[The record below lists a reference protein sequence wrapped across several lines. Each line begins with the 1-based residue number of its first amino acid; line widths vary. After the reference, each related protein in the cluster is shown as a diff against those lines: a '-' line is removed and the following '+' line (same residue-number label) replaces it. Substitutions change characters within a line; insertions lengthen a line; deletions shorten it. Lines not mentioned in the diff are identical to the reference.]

1 MKKLLSVILALFLVS
16 PVFGWEGKPKSGG
29 AVKDVIER
37 VWEGEIDLDMM
48 HKIQN
53 DLKWAKDEKV
63 KVLKVTLMSPGGPV
77 ITSLEAARL
86 VRDASESG
94 LVIEIH
100 AVGLCASGCTLVLA
114 AGTPGK
120 RYISKSALFLLHA
133 VQTGGGFFSA
143 PTCAEYKPEP
153 KDEGERIVNALLN
166 IMRDSYVRFTG
177 KTPLEVEKW
186 LSCGYEIVGSGSE
199 AVGLGVADVLE

>member
-1 MKKLLSVILALFLVS
+1 
-16 PVFGWEGKPKSGG
+16 
-29 AVKDVIER
+29 
-37 VWEGEIDLDMM
+37 MM

>member
-1 MKKLLSVILALFLVS
+1 MRKLFSVILVFLLVV
-16 PVFGWEGKPKSGG
+16 PTFAWEEKPKSGG
-29 AVKDVIER
+29 LVKDVIER

-48 HKIQN
+48 HRIQR
-53 DLKWAKDEKV
+53 DLKWAKDEKA

-77 ITSLEAARL
+77 ITSLEAARV

-94 LVIEIH
+94 LVVEIH
-100 AVGLCASGCTLVLA
+100 AVGLCASGCTLILA

-120 RYISKSALFLLHA
+120 RYITKSTLFLLHA

-143 PTCAEYKPEP
+143 PTCGEYKPEP
-153 KDEGERIVNALLN
+153 KNEGDRIVNALLT
-166 IMRDSYVRFTG
+166 IMRDSYMRFTG
-177 KTPLEVEKW
+177 RTSVEVEKW

-199 AVGLGVADVLE
+199 AVTLGVADILE